1 MRYSGGVSHL
11 LGARDVTVTY
21 PTRTVLDDL
30 TLGLAHGDRIG
41 VVGLNGSGKTTLARV
56 LAGAQDPDEGEV
68 TRRRGLRVGYLSQSD
83 DLGQVDVKTAVVGD
97 APDHV
102 WAGDPRVRDIID
114 GLLSDVPLSSPV
126 TSLSGGQVRRV
137 ALAKLL
143 AKDWDVLILDE
154 PTNHLDLQGIAW
166 LARHLNG
173 RWKKGEG
180 ALVTVTHDRWFLDAV
195 TNKTWEVHDGTVESF
210 DGGYAAYVLLRVERD
225 RIAQSAEA
233 KRKNLMRK
241 ELAWLRRGAPA
252 RTAKPKFRIE
262 AANELI
268 ADVPPPRDT
277 VALTQMAMA
286 RLGKRVIDLEGVAFS
301 YDQEPLFEDVTWRTA
316 PGERSAVL
324 GLNGTGKTTLLN
336 LMTGKLQPTVGRV
349 KQGKTVNVGFLDQNF
364 EQLADIGHRRV
375 REVIADLKQPIT
387 VDGVEVSPS
396 NLLERIGF
404 SKAHLSSRVADLSGG
419 QKRRLQLL
427 LVLAA
432 GPNVLVLDEP
442 TNDVD
447 TDFLAALED
456 LLDSWPGTL
465 IVVSHDRYLLERVTD
480 NQYALVD
487 GTLRHMPGGIDQYL
501 SSLEDEGGPA
511 GATPGKSGDATGKTP
526 GPKSDGAKRYA
537 SQKKLASLERRMEK
551 VFAKIEGLNAKMA
564 AWDPNDFTGLAELA
578 AEAAALE
585 REGEALEEEWLETA
599 EEAKP

>member
-1 MRYSGGVSHL
+1 M
-11 LGARDVTVTY
+11 
-21 PTRTVLDDL
+21 
-30 TLGLAHGDRIG
+30 
-41 VVGLNGSGKTTLARV
+41 NGSGKTTLARV

-301 YDQEPLFEDVTWRTA
+301 YDRDPLFEDVTWRTA

>member
-301 YDQEPLFEDVTWRTA
+301 YDRDPLFEDVTWRTA

>member
-301 YDQEPLFEDVTWRTA
+301 YDRDPLFEDVTWRTA

-465 IVVSHDRYLLERVTD
+465 IVVSHDRYLLERVMD